1 MMTGEGEETSLWY
14 WPRVIL
20 VYESVSWIDNT
31 GVLCENVWLY
41 ESSRYDV
48 KLPMWA

>member
-1 MMTGEGEETSLWY
+1 MVLAQGYIG
-14 WPRVIL
+14 
-20 VYESVSWIDNT
+20 VYESVSWTDNT